1 MIKYFFFDLDG
12 TLTDPFEGITR
23 CVEYA
28 LNRYGITVDDRRTL
42 EPFIG
47 HPLADSFIKYYGFTR
62 EKAFE
67 AIDVYR
73 ERFRDIGLFENE
85 MYNGIPEMLDTLK
98 KSGVKIVLATS
109 KPRVFAERILAHFGL
124 TGYFD
129 LIDGSE
135 LDGSRVRKD
144 EVIAHALE
152 CLGCNKSEVVMIG
165 DRMHDI
171 EGAKKNGLI
180 SIGVLWGYGPREE
193 LTDAGADMI
202 AETIPELTDIL
213 TGLTCKKTKRL
224 YISDLDGTLLSPK
237 AELTELAK
245 QAING
250 FCSSGGRFT
259 IATARTAATV
269 EGIFKDVTLSD
280 PCILMNGV
288 CSYDLTEH
296 RYTEINYIPTE
307 AVIRILEVVKKYDIS
322 GFLYTIKD
330 SKLSTFYEN
339 TDSPGAAEFIEERI
353 KKYNKPFTK
362 IDSFFD
368 YVNEGCIYFSV
379 SDKYERLADAKNEIA
394 EIEGIHTEFYR
405 DIYNTDCWYMEICSD
420 KASKSRA
427 LSRLMAE
434 RGFDSA
440 TGFGDN
446 LNDLPLFECC
456 DIKYAVSNA
465 RDEVKAA
472 ADHIIGSNAE
482 DAVAKLLISIT
493 GKEQ

>member
-1 MIKYFFFDLDG
+1 MIKYLFFDLDG

-28 LNRYGITVDDRRTL
+28 LDRYGIAVDDRRTL
-42 EPFIG
+42 APFIG
-47 HPLADSFIKYYGFTR
+47 PPLADSFIKYYGFTR

-85 MYNGIPEMLDTLK
+85 VYAGVPEMLDTLK
-98 KSGVKIVLATS
+98 KSGAKIVLATS
-109 KPRVFAERILAHFGL
+109 KPRVFAERILDHFSL
-124 TGYFD
+124 TKYFD
-129 LIDGSE
+129 FIDGSE

-202 AETIPELTDIL
+202 AETIGELTDIL
-213 TGLTCKKTKRL
+213 SGLTDKKAKTL

-237 AELTELAK
+237 AELTDLAK
-245 QAING
+245 RAIND
-250 FCSSGGRFT
+250 FCASGGHFS

-269 EGIFKDVTLSD
+269 EGIFAGVKIND

-288 CSYDLTEH
+288 CSYDLSER
-296 RYTEINYIPTE
+296 RYTEINYIPIE
-307 AVIRILEVVKKYDIS
+307 AVTSILEVVKKYNIS

-330 SKLSTFYEN
+330 GELSTFYEN

-353 KKYNKPFTK
+353 RKYNKPFTK

-368 YVNEGCIYFSV
+368 YADQGCIYFSV
-379 SDKYERLADAKNEIA
+379 SDKHEKLADAKNEIA
-394 EIEGIHTEFYR
+394 LIDGIHIEFYR
-405 DIYNTDCWYMEICSD
+405 DIYNTDCWYMEICSN
-420 KASKSRA
+420 KASKSHALKHLMSDRGYDRA
-427 LSRLMAE
+427 V
-434 RGFDSA
+434 
-440 TGFGDN
+440 GFGDN

-456 DIKYAVSNA
+456 DIKYAVANA

-493 GKEQ
+493 GKEL